1 MIKLRVESGELRI
14 CCQLSVVCYQLP
26 VICYLGSVIRKF
38 QISAELSFVLAFGFW
53 LSAFLVLGSR
63 LSAFGF
69 WLLLLLAFS
78 FRLLLFLVHD
88 SLKSHISNLTSHIMR
103 LRIH

>member
-38 QISAELSFVLAFGFW
+38 QISAELSFVLA
-53 LSAFLVLGSR
+53 L
-63 LSAFGF
+63 GF
-69 WLLLLLAFS
+69 WLLALIVIGFQLSALIILGS
-78 FRLLLFLVHD
+78 
-88 SLKSHISNLTSHIMR
+88 
-103 LRIH
+103 